1 MEGEMVKVSS
11 IMLMV
16 ESIKEPG
23 SMTKF
28 KGSELKKVPSFM
40 KENGSKVSGMEKDS
54 SEFRTVHFRDNLL
67 MEKLMVSVSS
77 KTIS

>member
-1 MEGEMVKVSS
+1 MEEETVKVSS

-16 ESIKEPG
+16 ESIKELG

-28 KGSELKKVPSFM
+28 KDLEFKKVPSFI

-77 KTIS
+77 KMIS